1 MPNSQF
7 ETASLRP
14 DGSVHVTGRV
24 GAVEAGEATF
34 RFMVVQDDVVVEGTG
49 KQAGG
54 QGWSGDADP
63 GQGQLH
69 AGPVLAIG
77 LAIVAKKVPGRGL
90 GYETL
95 TWADQLDLKPE

>member
-7 ETASLRP
+7 ETARLRP
-14 DGSVHVTGRV
+14 NGTVHVTGGV
-24 GAVEAGEATF
+24 EAVEAGEATF
-34 RFMVVQDDVVVEGTG
+34 RFMVVQDDVVVEGTR

-54 QGWSGDADP
+54 QGWFGDTDP

-95 TWADQLDLKPE
+95 TWADRLNLEPE